1 VLPSRIAAVLA
12 SLPDFALAAVACIT
26 WVSPA
31 TLGEE
36 KVAWFL
42 GLMLLEF
49 IVVHS
54 AAFLGAIALSDAPRS
69 RRLVQ
74 ALGLSAFYTLFA
86 AGFALGMKHWW
97 PLAAFW
103 GLTVNRLL
111 GIALGQAPRG
121 KERELMQAGWA
132 AGAMAYL
139 FGAFVTVLAPLPAFG
154 VRPEMLGAAGEDSS
168 GLWIDEPHRVVAF
181 AMVYFT
187 LAGLFTLFAHRWTT
201 GDSASVAA

>member
-1 VLPSRIAAVLA
+1 MLPSRLAAFLA

-54 AAFLGAIALSDAPRS
+54 AAFLGSIALSDAPKPK
-69 RRLVQ
+69 RLLH
-74 ALGLSAFYTLFA
+74 ALGLSVFYTLFA

-103 GLTVNRLL
+103 GLTANRLL
-111 GIALGQAPRG
+111 GIALGQAPKG
-121 KERELMQAGWA
+121 KERELMQASWA
-132 AGAMAYL
+132 TGAVAYL
-139 FGAFVTVLAPLPAFG
+139 FGAFLTVLAPIPKFG
-154 VRPEMLGAAGEDSS
+154 VRPEMLGAAGEDSG

-181 AMVYFT
+181 AVVYFT
-187 LAGLFTLFAHRWTT
+187 LIGLFTLFGHRWTT
-201 GDSASVAA
+201 GDRPATAA